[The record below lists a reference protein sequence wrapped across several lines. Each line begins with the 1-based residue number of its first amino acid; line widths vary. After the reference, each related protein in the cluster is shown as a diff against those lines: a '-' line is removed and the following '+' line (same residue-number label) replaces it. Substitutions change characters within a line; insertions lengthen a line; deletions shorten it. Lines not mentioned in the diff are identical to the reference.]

1 VYPAARNDNV
11 ADPTILTCAV
21 TGNIT
26 ALEQTPYLPV
36 TPEQIAH
43 AGIEAIR
50 AGAAIIHVHV
60 RHPDGRPSTELAHY
74 REVVERL
81 RAADEDV
88 VINLTTGPGQRFIP
102 SEDNPAIAAP
112 GTTLIRPEPR
122 VSHVE
127 VLRPELCSLDFNTMY
142 SGSSVV
148 INTPANLAIM
158 AERIQAAGVRPEVE
172 VFDSGD
178 IQLLNDMV
186 RQGKMDMPVFC
197 QIVLGIRYGAI
208 ATPETL
214 AYLKSLLPTGAN
226 WGGCGVGRWE
236 FPMLAQAWLLGGHV
250 RVGLEDNI
258 FLEKGV
264 LAQSNTQLVEKAVRI
279 VRELGG
285 RVATAG
291 EAREILG
298 LKKQVPLPA

>member
-1 VYPAARNDNV
+1 M

-26 ALEQTPYLPV
+26 TLQQTPYLPV
-36 TPEQIAH
+36 TPEQIAK
-43 AGIEAIR
+43 AGLEAIR

-102 SEDNPAIAAP
+102 SEDNPAVAAP

-127 VLRPELCSLDFNTMY
+127 ALRPELCSLDFNTMY

-148 INTPANLAIM
+148 INTPVNLGIM

-186 RQGKMDMPVFC
+186 RQGKMEMPVFC

-214 AYLKSLLPTGAN
+214 AYLKSILPPGAN

-264 LAQSNTQLVEKAVRI
+264 LAESNTQLVEKAVRI
-279 VRELGG
+279 VHELGG
-285 RVATAG
+285 RVATPG
-291 EAREILG
+291 EAREILQ
-298 LKKQVPLPA
+298 LKKQAPLPE

>member
-1 VYPAARNDNV
+1 V
-11 ADPTILTCAV
+11 ANPTILTCAV

-26 ALEQTPYLPV
+26 TLAQTPHLPV
-36 TPEQIAH
+36 TPEQIAN
-43 AGIEAIR
+43 AGLEAIR

-60 RHPDGRPSTELAHY
+60 RHDDGRPSMELKHY

-102 SEDNPAIAAP
+102 SEDNPSVAAP

-122 VSHVE
+122 VAHIE
-127 VLRPELCSLDFNTMY
+127 ALRPELCSLDFNTMF
-142 SGSSVV
+142 SGTSVV
-148 INTPANLAIM
+148 INTPANLSIM
-158 AERIQAAGVRPEVE
+158 AERIQAAGVRPEIE
-172 VFDSGD
+172 AFDSGD

-186 RQGKMDMPVFC
+186 RQGKLEAPVFC

-214 AYLKSLLPTGAN
+214 AYLRSLLPAGSN
-226 WGGCGVGRWE
+226 WGGCGVGRFE
-236 FPMLAQAWLLGGHV
+236 FPMLAQAWLLDGHV

-264 LAQSNTQLVEKAVRI
+264 LARSNAELVEKAVRM
-279 VRELGG
+279 VRDLGG
-285 RVATAG
+285 TMATPG

-298 LKKQVPLPA
+298 LKKQAPLPA

>member
-1 VYPAARNDNV
+1 MAN
-11 ADPTILTCAV
+11 PTILTCAV

-26 ALEQTPYLPV
+26 TLAQTPHLPV
-36 TPEQIAH
+36 TPEQIAN
-43 AGIEAIR
+43 AGLEAIR

-60 RHPDGRPSTELAHY
+60 RHDDGRPSMELKHY

-102 SEDNPAIAAP
+102 SEDNPSVAAP

-122 VSHVE
+122 VAHIE
-127 VLRPELCSLDFNTMY
+127 ALRPELCSLDFNTMF
-142 SGSSVV
+142 SGTSVV
-148 INTPANLAIM
+148 INTPANLSIM
-158 AERIQAAGVRPEVE
+158 AERIQAAGVRPEIE
-172 VFDSGD
+172 AFDSGD

-186 RQGKMDMPVFC
+186 RQGKLEAPVFC

-214 AYLKSLLPTGAN
+214 AYLRSLLPAGSN
-226 WGGCGVGRWE
+226 WGGCGVGRFE
-236 FPMLAQAWLLGGHV
+236 FPMLAQAWLLDGHV

-264 LAQSNTQLVEKAVRI
+264 LARSNAELVEKAVRM
-279 VRELGG
+279 VRDLGG
-285 RVATAG
+285 TMATPG

-298 LKKQVPLPA
+298 LKKQAPLPA